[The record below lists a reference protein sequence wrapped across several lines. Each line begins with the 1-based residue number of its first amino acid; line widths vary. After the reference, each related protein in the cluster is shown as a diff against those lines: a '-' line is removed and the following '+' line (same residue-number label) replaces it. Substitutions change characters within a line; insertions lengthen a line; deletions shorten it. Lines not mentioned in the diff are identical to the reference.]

1 MLHCVIPLFGY
12 VSLSGTPS
20 CLYHTMQHKGR
31 DKNSFWPQRSQSC
44 HISLVCRL
52 GRCCFELLKAMW
64 NYLTKAWEEVPN
76 LPLCCYLGDSLMS
89 SEYHLHSHTMF
100 PRALGEDAVQQF
112 GVWKEVVGLTRRPN
126 LMDSPKPHAIS
137 SPAATPLTEFNIS
150 PLFCA
155 CLGQM
160 FSSRCPDTER
170 AAGRT
175 ASGKQ
180 KLILQKQLL

>member
-12 VSLSGTPS
+12 LSLSGTPS

-137 SPAATPLTEFNIS
+137 SPEVLHPILLLHLSLNLTF
-150 PLFCA
+150 PPF
-155 CLGQM
+155 LGLSRADVFKQM
-160 FSSRCPDTER
+160 PWHWKG
-170 AAGRT
+170 GR
-175 ASGKQ
+175 
-180 KLILQKQLL
+180 

>member
-89 SEYHLHSHTMF
+89 SEYHLHSHTML

-137 SPAATPLTEFNIS
+137 SPEVLHSILLLHLSLNLTF
-150 PLFCA
+150 PPFFVLV
-155 CLGQM
+155 
-160 FSSRCPDTER
+160 
-170 AAGRT
+170 
-175 ASGKQ
+175 
-180 KLILQKQLL
+180 